1 MDYIKLCTALE
12 NGMDLFTYARETR
25 LDPCEVKAAF
35 RKLVSTSSSIILGTT
50 KDEQLKALKA
60 RAISEVGNELS
71 AKIEMT
77 IAHQL
82 KAEGWVQL
90 NTAKDL
96 FAKYTKELKEQPNAR
111 VPPASAFIAKAA
123 STAAAT
129 SLAAMT
135 AARTTAAG
143 ITPGTPGLGLG
154 PGLDSGPGL
163 AGATAAAALEKG
175 GGGGGGGSKAPK
187 IKSLDEAK
195 RDLFAA
201 TSMFEK
207 ATRAET
213 RKAKLAEKEAK
224 GKSQSQSPGA
234 AAAAAA
240 AAQKKLGRPPK
251 KGDGYGKG
259 AAADLV

>member
-154 PGLDSGPGL
+154 PGLDSGHGL
-163 AGATAAAALEKG
+163 AGATAAALEK

-234 AAAAAA
+234 AGAAGAA